1 LNQANSTTDIL
12 RQAIQFHDAG
22 ELGRAETLYRQI
34 LQNEPQHAE
43 ALHLLGLLAN
53 QAGQSQAALELLEA
67 SLRIHPNAPIVLSNY
82 GEMLRLN
89 GKIEDAIQVLKKAT
103 TLAPEY
109 ASAYQNL
116 GMALRDAQRHQ
127 ESANAIFR
135 AIQLDPMRIEA
146 RKLLTHLLFNARRF
160 DEALEHAIVM
170 SNQAPDDPEVFQALG
185 MIHCERR
192 NDVEAESALRRSL
205 ALDPKSG
212 WSWNELG
219 ALCLRTLRTEEAA
232 VAFLRSIE
240 SDPDFVWPYNN
251 YAGVLKDIG
260 RVDEAIHYFR
270 QALKREP
277 SLHFAR
283 SNMLLSMHYSTTLT
297 PEEIFSEHQAWER
310 FYPTDDS
317 QSANQHESSTT
328 SSPTP
333 LSQRPLSSSHSSS
346 LPSRDG
352 AGVKVEAQ
360 DAFDPNR
367 PLRIGFVS
375 GDFRAHSVADFLES
389 ILTEHAASQ
398 SNRSSW
404 FAYSDVQRADS
415 VTERFKIFF
424 DTWRDIKSLTDQQV
438 AAQIRE
444 DRIDILIDLAGHSA
458 HNRMGV
464 FLSKPAPLQVTW
476 LGYPNT
482 TGLSTMDY
490 RLTDAFADPVG
501 QCEHLY
507 SEKLY
512 RLPNSFL
519 CFHPTVG
526 CPEVSPLPFEQN
538 GFVTLGC
545 FNNFAKL
552 NLPLMKLWASILNE
566 LPKAKLLLKAT
577 VLGKNYAKNAMR
589 DYLSA
594 AGIEESRVQ
603 LLGAEPDFARH
614 IAHYHKVDLGL
625 DTFPYHGTTTTCEAL
640 WMGVPVVTL
649 VGNRHSS
656 RVGASLLNQVGVG
669 SFVASSPEEYVSK
682 VVDLARDQQKLTGL
696 RETLRHQVASSPLT
710 DSRRFFQDFESALR
724 SMAMSLR

>member
-1 LNQANSTTDIL
+1 MNPASSTTELL
-12 RQAIQFHDAG
+12 RQAIQFHHAG
-22 ELGRAETLYRQI
+22 EFGRAETLYRQI

-43 ALHLLGLLAN
+43 ALHLLGLLAKE
-53 QAGQSQAALELLEA
+53 AGQSQAALELLEA
-67 SLRIHPNAPIVLSNY
+67 SLRIHPNAPVVLSNY
-82 GEMLRLN
+82 GEMLRQD
-89 GKIEDAIQVLKKAT
+89 GKIESALQVLEKAT

-109 ASAYQNL
+109 ASAFQNF
-116 GMALRDAQRHQ
+116 GMALRDAGRHQ
-127 ESANAIFR
+127 ESAEATFR
-135 AIQLDPMRIEA
+135 AVQLDPQRIEA

-170 SNQAPDDPEVFQALG
+170 CNQTPNDPEVFQALG
-185 MIHCERR
+185 MIQCERR
-192 NDVEAESALRRSL
+192 NEVEAETALRRSL
-205 ALDPKSG
+205 TLDPKSG

-232 VAFLRSIE
+232 IAFMRAIE
-240 SDPDFVWPYNN
+240 SDPNFVWPYSN

-260 RVDEAIHYFR
+260 RVDEAIYYFR
-270 QALKREP
+270 QALAREP

-283 SNMLLSMHYSTTLT
+283 SNMLLSMHYSTTLSA
-297 PEEIFSEHQAWER
+297 EEIFSEHQAWER
-310 FYPTDDS
+310 FYCRDKAQ
-317 QSANQHESSTT
+317 QSNSHESST
-328 SSPTP
+328 
-333 LSQRPLSSSHSSS
+333 SSS
-346 LPSRDG
+346 LLNLSSHG
-352 AGVKVEAQ
+352 TSSIKVEARN
-360 DAFDPNR
+360 AFDPNR
-367 PLRIGFVS
+367 PLRVGFVS

-389 ILTEHAASQ
+389 ILTEHATTQ
-398 SNRSSW
+398 VNRSSW

-415 VTERFKIFF
+415 VTDRFQAYF
-424 DTWRDIKSLTDQQV
+424 DTWRDIKSMTDEQV
-438 AAQIRE
+438 ALQIRE

-501 QCEHLY
+501 QSEHLY
-507 SEKLY
+507 TEKLF
-512 RLPNSFL
+512 RMPNSFL
-519 CFHPTVG
+519 CYHPTSG
-526 CPEVSPLPFEQN
+526 CPDVSPLPFEKN

-552 NLPLMKLWASILNE
+552 NFPLMKLWASILNE
-566 LPKAKLLLKAT
+566 LPQAKLLLKAT

-589 DYLSA
+589 DYLSS
-594 AGIEESRVQ
+594 AGIAENRVQ

-656 RVGASLLNQVGVG
+656 RVGASLLNQVGLN
-669 SFVASSPEEYVSK
+669 SFVTYSPEEYVSK
-682 VVDLARDQQKLTGL
+682 VVDLSRDRLKLADI
-696 RETLRHQVASSPLT
+696 RKSLRHQVASSPLT
-710 DSRRFFQDFESALR
+710 DSRRFFQDFEAALR
-724 SMAMSLR
+724 SMAISQR